1 MFSLEFILV
10 MCSSC
15 VMVSLHSKVSAHD
28 CVFDYNLSTDYQEV
42 VEQKG
47 IVLVNYNT
55 GNTGL
60 DWTVANA

>member
-1 MFSLEFILV
+1 
-10 MCSSC
+10 
-15 VMVSLHSKVSAHD
+15 MVSLHSKVSAHD